1 VDAQGTQEHSVNQR
15 FDVLAFGA
23 HPDDMEVA
31 MGGTIA
37 KLSDKGLTTLL
48 VDLCDGEP
56 TRHASRGDR
65 RAQAAEA
72 ARILGVTRL
81 TLGFADRLI
90 QDTVE
95 ARLQVARL
103 LRVHRPR
110 FVFTTKGSGVHPDHQ
125 AVTDI
130 VVNGVFYAR
139 LPKWDEVSGAPA
151 ALEGTEP
158 HEIDRFFFARC
169 RMEPAWS
176 SYDFSVDISDS
187 HERKRA
193 AIAAYT
199 SVFQGD
205 QARLVERYAAE
216 DQYYGSLLAV
226 RYAEPFQARSPLLVD
241 DPTVFAK
248 APFG

>member
-1 VDAQGTQEHSVNQR
+1 MDQR

-37 KLSDKGLTTLL
+37 KLSDKGLTTLF

-56 TRHASRGDR
+56 TRHASRGAR
-65 RAQAAEA
+65 QAQAAEA
-72 ARILGVTRL
+72 ARIMGATRL
-81 TLGFADRLI
+81 TLAFADRLI
-90 QDTVE
+90 QDTVD
-95 ARLQVARL
+95 ARLQVVRL

-110 FVFTTKGSGVHPDHQ
+110 YVFTTKGSGVHPDHR

-139 LPKWDEVSGAPA
+139 LPKWEEVNGVPA
-151 ALEGTEP
+151 ALEGTKP
-158 HEIDRFFFARC
+158 HEIDRLFFARC
-169 RMEPAWS
+169 RMELAWS
-176 SYDFSVDISDS
+176 SVDFVVDISDS
-187 HERKRA
+187 YDRKRS

-216 DQYYGSLLAV
+216 DQYYGSLLGV
-226 RYAEPFQARSPLLVD
+226 RHAEPFQARSLLLVS

>member
-1 VDAQGTQEHSVNQR
+1 MNQL

-31 MGGTIA
+31 MGGTLA

-48 VDLCDGEP
+48 VDFCDGEP
-56 TRHASRGDR
+56 TRHASRGAR
-65 RAQAAEA
+65 QAQAAEA
-72 ARILGVTRL
+72 ARILGVARV
-81 TLGFADRLI
+81 TLAFADRLI
-90 QDTVE
+90 EDTID

-110 FVFTTKGSGVHPDHQ
+110 YVFTTKGSGVHPDHQ

-139 LPKWDEVSGAPA
+139 LPKWDEVNGAPA
-151 ALEGTEP
+151 ALEGTEA
-158 HEIDRFFFARC
+158 HEIDRLFFARC

-176 SYDFSVDISDS
+176 SFDFTVDISDS
-187 HERKRA
+187 YERKRA

-205 QARLVERYAAE
+205 QARLVERYVAE
-216 DQYYGSLLAV
+216 DQYFGSLLSV
-226 RYAEPFQARSPLLVD
+226 RYAEPFQARSPLLVS

>member
-1 VDAQGTQEHSVNQR
+1 MNQR

-23 HPDDMEVA
+23 HPDDIEVS

-37 KLSDKGLTTLL
+37 KLSDKGLTTLI

-56 TRHASRGDR
+56 TRHASRGAR
-65 RAQAAEA
+65 RIQAAEA
-72 ARILGVTRL
+72 ARILGATRL
-81 TLGFADRLI
+81 TLAFADRLI
-90 QDTVE
+90 QDTVD

-110 FVFTTKGSGVHPDHQ
+110 YVFTTKGSGVHPDHR

-130 VVNGVFYAR
+130 IVNGVFYAR
-139 LPKWDEVSGAPA
+139 LPKWDEVNGAAA

-158 HEIDRFFFARC
+158 HDIDRLFFGHC

-176 SYDFSVDISDS
+176 SVDFSVDVSGWYV
-187 HERKRA
+187 RKRA

-216 DQYYGSLLAV
+216 DQYYGSLLGV
-226 RYAEPFQARSPLLVD
+226 RYAEPFQARSPLLVS
-241 DPTVFAK
+241 DPTAFAK

>member
-1 VDAQGTQEHSVNQR
+1 MHQP

-37 KLSDKGLTTLL
+37 KLSDQGLTTLL

-56 TRHASRGDR
+56 TRHAIRGAR
-65 RAQAAEA
+65 QAQAAEA

-81 TLGFADRLI
+81 TLAFADRLI

-95 ARLQVARL
+95 ARLEVARL

-110 FVFTTKGSGVHPDHQ
+110 YVFTTKGSGVHPDHR

-139 LPKWDEVSGAPA
+139 LPKWDEVKGVPA

-158 HEIDRFFFARC
+158 HEIDRLFFAHC

-176 SYDFSVDISDS
+176 SADFTVDISDWF
-187 HERKRA
+187 ERKQA

-199 SVFQGD
+199 SVFRGD

-216 DQYYGSLLAV
+216 DQYFGSLLAV
-226 RYAEPFQARSPLLVD
+226 RYAEPFQARSPLLVS
-241 DPTVFAK
+241 DPTVFGK
-248 APFG
+248 VPFG

>member
-1 VDAQGTQEHSVNQR
+1 MHQR
-15 FDVLAFGA
+15 FDVLAIGA
-23 HPDDMEVA
+23 HPDDIEVS
-31 MGGTIA
+31 MGGTVA
-37 KLSDKGLTTLL
+37 KLSDKGLSTLV

-56 TRHASRGDR
+56 TRHAARGTR
-65 RAQAAEA
+65 RVQAAEA

-81 TLGFADRLI
+81 TLAFADRLI
-90 QDTVE
+90 QDSVD

-103 LRVHRPR
+103 LRLHRPR
-110 FVFTTKGSGVHPDHQ
+110 YVFTTKGSGVHPDHR

-139 LPKWDEVSGAPA
+139 LPKWDEVSGAA
-151 ALEGTEP
+151 VALEGTEP
-158 HEIDRFFFARC
+158 HEIDRLFFARC

-176 SYDFSVDISDS
+176 TVDFIVDISDVY
-187 HERKRA
+187 ERKRA

-199 SVFQGD
+199 SVFHGD
-205 QARLVERYAAE
+205 QARLVERYEAE
-216 DQYYGSLLAV
+216 DQYYGSQLAV
-226 RYAEPFQARSPLLVD
+226 RYAEPFQSRSPLLVS

>member
-1 VDAQGTQEHSVNQR
+1 MNQR

-56 TRHASRGDR
+56 TRHASRGVR
-65 RAQAAEA
+65 QAQAAEA
-72 ARILGVTRL
+72 ASILGATRL
-81 TLGFADRLI
+81 TLAFADRLI
-90 QDTVE
+90 QDTIE
-95 ARLQVARL
+95 ARVQVARL
-103 LRVHRPR
+103 VRVHRPR
-110 FVFTTKGSGVHPDHQ
+110 YVFTTKGSGVHPDHK

-139 LPKWDEVSGAPA
+139 LPKWDEVDGVPA
-151 ALEGTEP
+151 ALQGTDP
-158 HEIDRFFFARC
+158 HEIDRLFFARC
-169 RMEPAWS
+169 RMEPAWTS
-176 SYDFSVDISDS
+176 VDFTVDISDWY
-187 HERKRA
+187 ERKQA

-205 QARLVERYAAE
+205 QVRLVERYAAE

-226 RYAEPFQARSPLLVD
+226 GYAEPFQARSPLLVS

>member
-1 VDAQGTQEHSVNQR
+1 MCVKQR

-23 HPDDMEVA
+23 HPDDVEVA

-56 TRHASRGDR
+56 TRHASRGAR
-65 RAQAAEA
+65 QCQAAEA
-72 ARILGVTRL
+72 ARILGATRL
-81 TLGFADRLI
+81 TLDFADRLI

-95 ARLQVARL
+95 ARLEVARL
-103 LRVHRPR
+103 IRVHRPR
-110 FVFTTKGSGVHPDHQ
+110 YVFTTKGSGIHPDHQ

-139 LPKWDEVSGAPA
+139 LPKWDEVNGASGAI
-151 ALEGTEP
+151 EGTEP
-158 HEIDRFFFARC
+158 HEIDRLFFARC
-169 RMEPAWS
+169 RMEPAWR
-176 SYDFSVDISDS
+176 SVDFTVDVSDLY
-187 HERKRA
+187 ERKQA
-193 AIAAYT
+193 AIAAYA

-216 DQYYGSLLAV
+216 DQYYGSLLGV
-226 RYAEPFQARSPLLVD
+226 RYAEPFQARSPLLVS
-241 DPTVFAK
+241 DPAAFTKV
-248 APFG
+248 PFG

>member
-1 VDAQGTQEHSVNQR
+1 MNQR

-37 KLSDKGLTTLL
+37 KLSDKGLAILL

-56 TRHASRGDR
+56 TRHASRGVR
-65 RAQAAEA
+65 QAQAAEA
-72 ARILGVTRL
+72 AQILGATRL
-81 TLGFADRLI
+81 TLAFTDRLI
-90 QDTVE
+90 QDTIE

-103 LRVHRPR
+103 VRVHRPR
-110 FVFTTKGSGVHPDHQ
+110 YVFTTKGSGVHPDHK
-125 AVTDI
+125 AATDI

-139 LPKWDEVSGAPA
+139 LPKWNEVNGAPA
-151 ALEGTEP
+151 ALAGTEP
-158 HEIDRFFFARC
+158 HEIDRLFFARC

-176 SYDFSVDISDS
+176 SADFTVDISDS
-187 HERKRA
+187 YERKRA
-193 AIAAYT
+193 AIAAYA
-199 SVFQGD
+199 SVFHGD
-205 QARLVERYAAE
+205 QAHLVERYAAE
-216 DQYYGSLLAV
+216 DQYYGSLVAV
-226 RYAEPFQARSPLLVD
+226 RYAEPFQARSPLLVA